1 MSLFGNPS
9 TTDFLNDVDQ
19 AEWGPNATNGSP
31 ALGSNSSYKQQ
42 PTVQQAA
49 NQSLVGTAVNPMS
62 SMNSAWQNSPAQQAP
77 THMSQTG
84 QTDDHFQPPDQNGI
98 RRFNDA
104 GAQHASSLIPD
115 NSGLITSLRGA
126 PYQQP
131 QLPGAVQ
138 TPPPMSLTQA
148 GQGAA
153 ALGQLTGSSTLT
165 GLGSALGASEGA
177 AGAGAAGGSSGLMG
191 LLALL

>member
-31 ALGSNSSYKQQ
+31 ALGTYSSYKQQ

-49 NQSLVGTAVNPMS
+49 NQSLVGTAVNPMNN
-62 SMNSAWQNSPAQQAP
+62 MNSAWQNSPAQAP

-104 GAQHASSLIPD
+104 GAQHATSLIPD
-115 NSGLITSLRGA
+115 NSGLIASLRGT

-131 QLPGAVQ
+131 QQPGAVQ
-138 TPPPMSLTQA
+138 APPPMSLTQA

-165 GLGSALGASEGA
+165 GLGSALGA
-177 AGAGAAGGSSGLMG
+177 GAGAAGGSSGLMG